1 MSSEYE
7 YIVDEWSNDTRVWT
21 IKSKVKLTREEAYE
35 AWSEVGILPDE
46 GEEMEIETIEGNDVT
61 VVYEGVDY
69 GDNCEYDIEG
79 SFADDK
85 ELQKDTKWV
94 SEK

>member
-1 MSSEYE
+1 MKKPTKREYEHE

-46 GEEMEIETIEGNDVT
+46 GEEMEIETIEGNNVT
-61 VVYEGVDY
+61 IVYEGVEY
-69 GDNCEYDIEG
+69 GDNSEYDIEG
-79 SFADDK
+79 SFADV
-85 ELQKDTKWV
+85 KDTEWTG
-94 SEK
+94 

>member
-1 MSSEYE
+1 MKTETEYE

-21 IKSKVKLTREEAYE
+21 IKSKVKLTRDEAFE

-46 GEEMEIETIEGNDVT
+46 GESMETETSLGNNVT
-61 VVYEGVDY
+61 VVYDGVEY

-79 SFADDK
+79 EFADNNEEGK
-85 ELQKDTKWV
+85 
-94 SEK
+94 